1 LTAIVDHLSN
11 LVRIPSLSAISN
23 RPVIDYAVSVLTKH
37 GWSTRTI
44 SYTDEFGTE
53 KSNLIAAPP
62 GQPVTER
69 VVDLAFLCHT
79 DTVPYA
85 KEWTQALQSVLR
97 DDLLHGCG
105 ACDVKGFLACLL
117 TAAESPDVQWRN
129 GLRIVLTADEEIG
142 CIGSK
147 QLISAGTLRPKRL
160 VVGEP
165 TSLRVAR
172 AGKGYCLARVTI
184 LGREA
189 HSALPR
195 QGVSAIYA
203 AAHLVSALEQ
213 LSHQL
218 AAEIHSLFDPP
229 FTTMNVGTIKG
240 GSAKNIIPGHAELL
254 VEWRPIPGASRD
266 RIPMAIQE
274 ILQHLKAQYS
284 GLRGSLAPLRE
295 EAGFETAADSYLVRA
310 IEKETGLPAT
320 SIPFGSEASAWSAV
334 AEEVVVF
341 GPGDMRTAHSDRECV
356 PIDQLATAVQVL
368 RAMMQDAET
377 ASHAPDRRLRALD
390 T

>member
-1 LTAIVDHLSN
+1 LSAVVDHLSN
-11 LVRIPSLSAISN
+11 LIRIPSISAISN
-23 RPVIDYAVSVLTKH
+23 RPVINYAAAMLTKH
-37 GWSTRTI
+37 GWSI
-44 SYTDEFGTE
+44 YEFFYADESGAE

-62 GQPVTER
+62 GQPATECA
-69 VVDLAFLCHT
+69 VDLAFLCHT

-85 KEWTQALQSVLR
+85 KEWTQALHPVLR

-117 TAAESPDVQWRN
+117 TAAESPNVQWLN

-147 QLISAGTLRPKRL
+147 HLISAATLRPKRL

-172 AGKGYCLARVTI
+172 AGKGYCLARITI

-189 HSALPR
+189 HSALPG

-218 AAEIHSLFDPP
+218 AAETHSLFDPP

-254 VEWRPIPGASRD
+254 VEWRPIPGASPD
-266 RIPMAIQE
+266 RIPMAIQG
-274 ILQHLKAQYS
+274 ILQRLTAQYS
-284 GLRGSLAPLRE
+284 GLQGYLTLLRH
-295 EAGFETAADSYLVRA
+295 EAGFETTAGSSLVRSL
-310 IEKETGLPAT
+310 EKETGLPAT

-334 AEEVVVF
+334 VEEVVVF

-356 PIDQLATAVQVL
+356 PLDQLTTAVQVL
-368 RAMMQDAET
+368 RTMMQGT
-377 ASHAPDRRLRALD
+377 GNR
-390 T
+390 

>member
-1 LTAIVDHLSN
+1 MSAVVDHLSN
-11 LVRIPSLSAISN
+11 LIRIPSISAISN
-23 RPVIDYAVSVLTKH
+23 RPVIDYAASVLTTH
-37 GWSTRTI
+37 GWSTHEI
-44 SYTDEFGTE
+44 SYVDESGTE

-85 KEWTQALQSVLR
+85 KEWTQALHPVLR
-97 DDLLHGCG
+97 GDLLHGCG

-117 TAAESPDVQWRN
+117 TAAKSPNVQWLK

-147 QLISAGTLRPKRL
+147 YLISAATLRPKRL

-172 AGKGYCLARVTI
+172 AGKGYCLARVAI

-189 HSALPR
+189 HSALPG

-213 LSHQL
+213 LSHEL
-218 AAEIHSLFDPP
+218 AAEIHTFFDPP

-254 VEWRPIPGASRD
+254 VEWRPTPGVSPG
-266 RIPMAIQE
+266 RIPLAIQE
-274 ILQHLKAQYS
+274 IMIQLQAQYP
-284 GLRGSLAPLRE
+284 GLRASLTLLRQ
-295 EAGFETAADSYLVRA
+295 EAGFETTSESTLVRS

-320 SIPFGSEASAWSAV
+320 SIPFGSEASAWSAIV
-334 AEEVVVF
+334 EEVVVF

-356 PIDQLATAVQVL
+356 PLDQLTTAVQVL
-368 RAMMQDAET
+368 RTMMQST
-377 ASHAPDRRLRALD
+377 GNR
-390 T
+390 

>member
-1 LTAIVDHLSN
+1 MSAIGDHLSN
-11 LVRIPSLSAISN
+11 LIRIPSISAISN
-23 RPVIDYAVSVLTKH
+23 RPVIHHAASVLTTH
-37 GWSTRTI
+37 GWSTHEV
-44 SYTDEFGTE
+44 SYIDESGTE

-62 GQPVTER
+62 GQLVTER

-85 KEWTQALQSVLR
+85 KGWTQALHPVLR
-97 DDLLHGCG
+97 GDLLHGCG

-117 TAAESPDVQWRN
+117 TAAESPNVQWLN

-147 QLISAGTLRPKRL
+147 HLIAAATLRPKRL

-172 AGKGYCLARVTI
+172 AGKGYCLARITI

-189 HSALPR
+189 HSALPG

-218 AAEIHSLFDPP
+218 AAETHSLFDPP
-229 FTTMNVGTIKG
+229 FTTMNVGTIEG

-254 VEWRPIPGASRD
+254 VEWRPIPGASPD
-266 RIPMAIQE
+266 RIPMAIQG
-274 ILQHLKAQYS
+274 ILQHLTAQYP
-284 GLRGSLAPLRE
+284 GLQGYLTLLRQ

-310 IEKETGLPAT
+310 LEKETGLSAT

-356 PIDQLATAVQVL
+356 RLDELATTVRVL
-368 RAMMQDAET
+368 RAMMQGTEN
-377 ASHAPDRRLRALD
+377 R
-390 T
+390 